1 MVAVLLVGAAVLAG
15 SAGWWLRGS
24 AHGPAARESAPTL
37 AVPAQSSAGAP
48 AVQATPPDSAPAP
61 MEAVRERAVPII
73 PSRPSTQEAAGDA
86 DSDGPRAGVKRQ
98 RSARK
103 SARRDRAVAE
113 RDSGFFSVD
122 ALPYATIYIDGESA
136 GITPLLRVPL
146 RPGKHA
152 VRAVS
157 ENGVEDRFTITVR
170 AGETVSRRLN
180 LELLQP

>member
-1 MVAVLLVGAAVLAG
+1 M
-15 SAGWWLRGS
+15 
-24 AHGPAARESAPTL
+24 AARETGGARQL
-37 AVPAQSSAGAP
+37 AVPGSTTDVAVSPIPQAMPLPESDISS
-48 AVQATPPDSAPAP
+48 TPV
-61 MEAVRERAVPII
+61 EVTRERAVPIYRAGSGG
-73 PSRPSTQEAAGDA
+73 PDAGDDA
-86 DSDGPRAGVKRQ
+86 KAEDEDRTRRANAKRQ
-98 RSARK
+98 RSARR
-103 SARRDRAVAE
+103 SAQRRERVLAE

-146 RPGKHA
+146 RPGKHS